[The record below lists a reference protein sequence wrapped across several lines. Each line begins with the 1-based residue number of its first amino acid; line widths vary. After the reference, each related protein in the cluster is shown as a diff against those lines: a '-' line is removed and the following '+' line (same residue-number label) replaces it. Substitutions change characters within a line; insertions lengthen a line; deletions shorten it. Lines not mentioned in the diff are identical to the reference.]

1 MKWGIGI
8 YIKWKFY
15 FFSISLVF
23 FHIGSRNKIKQ
34 KKPKSVNQFMCIR
47 CVASMVGLQNKW
59 IAWQEY
65 LKNSSLDVQKR
76 KRIIWI
82 IKQQTKQKQKKT
94 TVTVVVQSLSSSSF
108 VDKVELIIRFHW
120 LIDWHI
126 IRRGKN
132 QRSSSPSSTFSS
144 KLILKNISNAFIHRW
159 YIMIAINFFFY
170 FSRFTIF
177 HFLYLFQPEHTY

>member
-23 FHIGSRNKIKQ
+23 FHIGYRNKIKQ

-47 CVASMVGLQNKW
+47 CVASMVGRQNKW

-82 IKQQTKQKQKKT
+82 TKQQTKQKQKKT
-94 TVTVVVQSLSSSSF
+94 TVAVVVQSLSSSSF

-132 QRSSSPSSTFSS
+132 QRSSSSTSTFSS
-144 KLILKNISNAFIHRW
+144 KLILKNIFNAFIHRW
-159 YIMIAINFFFY
+159 HIMIAINFFFTFLVSPY
-170 FSRFTIF
+170 FTFYIYF
-177 HFLYLFQPEHTY
+177 KPEHTH